1 MAFSLVVAPTVV
13 FIHVIKKS
21 DHVVTNFYDRV
32 MSESLLSG
40 NVYRSLLR
48 FAFCSKINPRYV
60 TEKNYR
66 WWIRFWTLKN
76 LQQLCCR
83 LWLSAPRDVCH
94 HLNTFLNHV
103 NKTNGAWSGLKK
115 KPSEQRSGINIKL
128 SWTWFTW
135 SRQSTASYVLF
146 YMYQENVSP
155 CVFIFCVTF
164 HFSSIETS

>member
-1 MAFSLVVAPTVV
+1 MAFSLVVAPTVG

-48 FAFCSKINPRYV
+48 FAFSSKINPRYV

-83 LWLSAPRDVCH
+83 LWLSAPRDVCDVITWSLFWITWIKPRVREAAWKKS
-94 HLNTFLNHV
+94 HLNRGLGSILNSV
-103 NKTNGAWSGLKK
+103 GLGSRDHASRL
-115 KPSEQRSGINIKL
+115 PVMFS
-128 SWTWFTW
+128 FTCTK
-135 SRQSTASYVLF
+135 R
-146 YMYQENVSP
+146 
-155 CVFIFCVTF
+155 TF
-164 HFSSIETS
+164 HPVFLSFV